1 MSDAAAHVIAEV
13 ATPSQRALLWRR
25 VRGHKGL
32 LIGASIIVL
41 IALVA
46 LFAPWLTPYDPYQQ
60 NLPERL
66 IPPFFFEHGTWAHPL
81 GTDSLGRDYLA
92 RIMYGARI
100 SLLVGFAVMA
110 LSCLIGSTLGI
121 AAGYFGGRVDMLV
134 SFLLTVRLALPTILI
149 ALSIVALFGGS
160 LTVVILVLGL
170 LSWDGFLLVMRA
182 ATQQIRSLEYVAA
195 AQCLGA
201 SNLRI
206 MAGEILPNLLPQMI
220 VVATL
225 SASNAIL
232 AEAALSFLGLGVQP
246 PLPSWGLMV
255 ADAKVFIFFSFWPIA
270 IPGTAIAILVFGINL
285 FGDGVR
291 DVFAAG
297 GRK

>member
-1 MSDAAAHVIAEV
+1 MSEAAVHLIADI
-13 ATPSQRALLWRR
+13 AAPSQRELLWRR
-25 VRGHKGL
+25 IRAHKGL

-46 LFAPWLTPYDPYQQ
+46 VLAPWLTPYDPYEQ

-66 IPPFFFEHGTWAHPL
+66 IPPFWFEDGTWAHPL

-92 RIMYGARI
+92 RLMYGARI
-100 SLLVGFAVMA
+100 SLLVGLSVMA
-110 LSCLIGSTLGI
+110 LSCLIGSALGI
-121 AAGYFGGRVDMLV
+121 SAGYFGGRVDMIVSLV
-134 SFLLTVRLALPTILI
+134 LTVQLALPSILI
-149 ALSIVALFGGS
+149 ALALVALFGGS
-160 LTVVILVLGL
+160 LTVVILVLGF
-170 LSWDGFLLVMRA
+170 LSWDGFLLVTRA
-182 ATQQIRSLEYVAA
+182 ATQQIRAREYVAA

-201 SNLRI
+201 SSLRI
-206 MAGEILPNLLPQMI
+206 MVGEILPNLLPQMI

-225 SASNAIL
+225 SASSAIL

-255 ADAKVFIFFSFWPIA
+255 ADAKVYIFFMFWPIA
-270 IPGTAIAILVFGINL
+270 IPGTAIAILVFAINML
-285 FGDGVR
+285 GDGVR

-297 GRK
+297 GRR

>member
-1 MSDAAAHVIAEV
+1 MSEAAANLIAEI
-13 ATPSQRALLWRR
+13 AAPSQRELLWRR
-25 VRGHKGL
+25 IRAHKGL

-41 IALVA
+41 VALVA
-46 LFAPWLTPYDPYQQ
+46 VFAPWLTPYDPYQQ

-66 IPPFFFEHGTWAHPL
+66 IPPFWFEDGTWAHPL

-92 RIMYGARI
+92 RLMYGARI
-100 SLLVGFAVMA
+100 SLLVGFAVMV
-110 LSCLIGSTLGI
+110 LSCLIGSALGI
-121 AAGYFGGRVDMLV
+121 SAGYFGGRVDMIV
-134 SFLLTVRLALPTILI
+134 SFVLTVQLALPSILI
-149 ALSIVALFGGS
+149 ALALVALFGGS
-160 LTVVILVLGL
+160 LTVVILVLGF
-170 LSWDGFLLVMRA
+170 LSWDGFLLVTRA
-182 ATQQIRSLEYVAA
+182 ATQQIRAREYVAA

-201 SNLRI
+201 SSLRI
-206 MAGEILPNLLPQMI
+206 MVGEILPNLLPQMI

-225 SASNAIL
+225 SASSAIL

-255 ADAKVFIFFSFWPIA
+255 ADAKVYIFFMFWPIA
-270 IPGTAIAILVFGINL
+270 ISGTAIALLVFGINL

-297 GRK
+297 GQK